1 MNRGNAYVQNI
12 MDIIVLGSGTSTGVP
27 TLGCTC
33 AVCLS
38 DVAENQRTRCSL
50 LLRKGARH
58 ILIDS
63 CTDLRQQALREG
75 ISHVDAVLFTHTH
88 ADHVNGIDDLRAFN
102 IKGFA
107 PIPIYGDAESIAHIR
122 RVFAYIFDDSLDPG
136 YRPRLEP
143 RIIDGPFE
151 LFGLPIVPVPLRH
164 GNGTSLG
171 FRIGTFAYLTDCSG
185 IPQSS
190 LALLQGLNTVI
201 IDGLRYRPHNTHF
214 NIPQAI
220 AAMQAL
226 NVKRII
232 LTHLSHDIDHR
243 RHARDLPPGVEFAFD
258 GQRLSL
264 PL

>member
-1 MNRGNAYVQNI
+1 M
-12 MDIIVLGSGTSTGVP
+12 
-27 TLGCTC
+27 
-33 AVCLS
+33 
-38 DVAENQRTRCSL
+38 
-50 LLRKGARH
+50 
-58 ILIDS
+58 
-63 CTDLRQQALREG
+63 
-75 ISHVDAVLFTHTH
+75 LFTHTH

-102 IKGFA
+102 IKGVA

-190 LALLQGLNTVI
+190 LALLQGLNTAI

-220 AAMQAL
+220 EAMQAL
-226 NVKRII
+226 NVKRIN